1 MGLEDI
7 GRFDVPV
14 DDSHFEEILDCFDDF
29 CNDSDGFFLTEFAVS
44 SEELKQIS
52 IWTVLGDY
60 VAVVG
65 MFVDVLELEDVGMFD
80 FFEDRDLVLKHLHV

>member
-14 DDSHFEEILDCFDDF
+14 DDSHFEEVLDCFYDF

-44 SEELKQIS
+44 SEEL
-52 IWTVLGDY
+52 
-60 VAVVG
+60 
-65 MFVDVLELEDVGMFD
+65 
-80 FFEDRDLVLKHLHV
+80 